1 MSISRYGKK
10 WALPLVALLTGLC
23 VHRAVHAQQ
32 EWRKTSCL
40 IWKNKALVDRKECYV
55 AWGASRPMAISYKL
69 DQNEAMSITAR
80 PYENGWIYD
89 ENIDC
94 LKNPGRGE
102 KICAKVTSE

>member
-1 MSISRYGKK
+1 
-10 WALPLVALLTGLC
+10 LVALLTGLC

>member
-1 MSISRYGKK
+1 M
-10 WALPLVALLTGLC
+10 LC
-23 VHRAVHAQQ
+23 SVGS
-32 EWRKTSCL
+32 KPT
-40 IWKNKALVDRKECYV
+40 NGY
-55 AWGASRPMAISYKL
+55 SYKL